1 VALVD
6 AVDSLKTFQTEEWP
20 RELAK
25 MPPPPE
31 WMDPE
36 PGSPLVQDDPISRHV
51 MPEAVTK
58 ILKAYI
64 MVLTHPYKTNRA
76 IDMTL
81 DCITTLIAERYVS
94 GRAGLN
100 VENSMS
106 SSLDG
111 DEPAP
116 APPSLLQRL
125 IEAITECADINVE
138 TIQVG
143 VVKSVSAIMTSPKC
157 GIHEACMLK
166 AIRATFH
173 VYLVTKS
180 PNCKSIG
187 KSSLLEMIQSVFSFM
202 ETYDVM
208 SKSQADASLDAFAA
222 QYTADAYLLFRALC
236 KLSSK
241 NIDESKAGML
251 TNFVSSGGPVDPMAL
266 QSKTLSLE
274 LLLALLDDAGEA
286 FCTSE
291 KFIYAVQNYLCVSL
305 LKNCTSG
312 DTQVAYLSQKIFLV
326 LVRLLA
332 CFFVCDFIYT
342 LAKATLNVYLRIF
355 SLFL

>member
-1 VALVD
+1 
-6 AVDSLKTFQTEEWP
+6 
-20 RELAK
+20 
-25 MPPPPE
+25 MN
-31 WMDPE
+31 PE

-51 MPEAVTK
+51 MPDAVTK

-64 MVLTHPYKTNRA
+64 AVLTHPYKTNRA
-76 IDMTL
+76 MDTTL
-81 DCITTLIAERYVS
+81 ECITSLISERYVS
-94 GRAGLN
+94 GRAGIN
-100 VENSMS
+100 VEKPTTHIT
-106 SSLDG
+106 D

-125 IEAITECADINVE
+125 IEAITECSDINVE
-138 TIQVG
+138 SIQTG

-157 GIHEACMLK
+157 GIHEGCMLK

-180 PNCKSIG
+180 PNCKSIS
-187 KSSLLEMIQSVFSFM
+187 KSSLLEMIRSVFSFM
-202 ETYDVM
+202 ETYHVM

-241 NIDESKAGML
+241 NIDETKSSML
-251 TNFVSSGGPVDPMAL
+251 TNFVSSGPVDPMAL

-274 LLLALLDDAGEA
+274 LLLALLDNAGEA
-286 FCTSE
+286 FCTLE

-326 LVRLLA
+326 LVGWLYLA
-332 CFFVCDFIYT
+332 LSATTTMYTYPAPYSLVCRFT
-342 LAKATLNVYLRIF
+342 SSKRT
-355 SLFL
+355 

>member
-1 VALVD
+1 VTLQE

-20 RELAK
+20 LELAK

-58 ILKAYI
+58 TLKAYI
-64 MVLTHPYKTNRA
+64 MVLTHQYKTNRA
-76 IDMTL
+76 LDMTL
-81 DCITTLIAERYVS
+81 ECITALIAERYVS

-100 VENSMS
+100 VDKSTS
-106 SSLDG
+106 ASLDG

-125 IEAITECADINVE
+125 IEGITECADINVE
-138 TIQVG
+138 TIQTG
-143 VVKSVSAIMTSPKC
+143 VVKSVSALMTSPKC

-166 AIRATFH
+166 AIRSTFH

-180 PNCKSIG
+180 PTCKSIS
-187 KSSLLEMIQSVFSFM
+187 KSSLLEMIRSVFSFM

-208 SKSQADASLDAFAA
+208 SKSQADASLEAFSA

-241 NIDESKAGML
+241 IIEESKASML
-251 TNFVSSGGPVDPMAL
+251 TNFVSSGPVDPMAF

-274 LLLALLDDAGEA
+274 LLLALMDDAGEA

-291 KFIYAVQNYLCVSL
+291 KFIFAVQNYLCVSL

-326 LVRLLA
+326 LVGSW
-332 CFFVCDFIYT
+332 FCDLIIGS
-342 LAKATLNVYLRIF
+342 NVECILTYLY
-355 SLFL
+355 SLSL